1 MEQEQAGNNGTPGGA
16 APSDAKPKK
25 PISPTRRRA
34 NSLVKSAKK
43 LASAAVAASASPAAA
58 HARARSAYVAS
69 VVATPDRSRSST
81 CADVGRRGALAPSSR
96 CLPRGRVGAEKPSST
111 RGVHYLT
118 RRRRALRGIVV
129 ARGAAAPF
137 AHDTG
142 DAREE
147 ICARL
152 RVGTE
157 RAGRAVL
164 RRPVFLE
171 GRPPVR
177 VCGRPLMRCHFWPMP
192 FMLKTYDL

>member
-1 MEQEQAGNNGTPGGA
+1 MTLLNTLANLGA
-16 APSDAKPKK
+16 KWPA
-25 PISPTRRRA
+25 T
-34 NSLVKSAKK
+34 LV
-43 LASAAVAASASPAAA
+43 LFLEELL
-58 HARARSAYVAS
+58 
-69 VVATPDRSRSST
+69 T
-81 CADVGRRGALAPSSR
+81 
-96 CLPRGRVGAEKPSST
+96 PRGCVGAEKPSST

-177 VCGRPLMRCHFWPMP
+177 VFVRPLRCHFWPMP

>member
-1 MEQEQAGNNGTPGGA
+1 MCGRRTATCA
-16 APSDAKPKK
+16 A
-25 PISPTRRRA
+25 RA
-34 NSLVKSAKK
+34 R
-43 LASAAVAASASPAAA
+43 ASAAVAASASPAAA

-69 VVATPDRSRSST
+69 VVATSDRSRSST

-177 VCGRPLMRCHFWPMP
+177 VFVRPLRCHFWPMP